1 MTVAHTTVLSYLGK
15 SISFQ
20 YPVPV
25 AFDRSG
31 FMQRI
36 GKVIAVCVEL
46 DGDHQ
51 LCIDFGKDDAHFFSF
66 TDLVI
71 QS

>member
-1 MTVAHTTVLSYLGK
+1 MVVAHTTVLSYLGK

-25 AFDRSG
+25 DCDCSVFTQQTG
-31 FMQRI
+31 T
-36 GKVIAVCVEL
+36 VVAVCVEL

-51 LCIDFGKDDAHFFSF
+51 LCIDFGEDGAHFFSF